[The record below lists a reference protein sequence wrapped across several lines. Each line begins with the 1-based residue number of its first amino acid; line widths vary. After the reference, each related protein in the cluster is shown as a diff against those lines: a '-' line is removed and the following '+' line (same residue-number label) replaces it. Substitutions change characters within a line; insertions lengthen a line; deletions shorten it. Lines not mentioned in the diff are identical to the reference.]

1 MSKKIYTKT
10 GDKGT
15 TSLLGGTKV
24 SKDDWR
30 LEAYGTVDEL
40 NSFVGLLTDSLI
52 GNLKEFDNCLNQL
65 EKIQNTLFVI
75 GSCLSY
81 DNLGKIRVE
90 LQQLKEFDVE
100 EVELWIDEMD
110 KNLPEL
116 KNFIIPR
123 GSQQISLCH
132 VCRTISRRAER
143 KCVPATQYPLIL
155 KYLNRMSDYFFVLA
169 RFINMKQGY
178 PETIWKS

>member
-52 GNLKEFDNCLNQL
+52 GNIKEFDNCLNQL

-90 LQQLKEFDVE
+90 LQQLKELDVE

>member
-52 GNLKEFDNCLNQL
+52 GNIKEFDNCLNQL

-90 LQQLKEFDVE
+90 LQQLKELDVE
-100 EVELWIDEMD
+100 EVESWIDEMD
-110 KNLPEL
+110 QNLPEL

-123 GSQQISLCH
+123 GSQQISLSH

>member
-52 GNLKEFDNCLNQL
+52 GNIKEFDNCLNQL

-90 LQQLKEFDVE
+90 LQQLKELDVE

-169 RFINMKQGY
+169 RFINLKQGY